1 MKYSVH
7 DITIIGI
14 LSSLC
19 GVCEIGLGTMLHM
32 MKVPFSGV
40 VMLFINLIIYFIA
53 RKLVPRRRY

>member
-53 RKLVPRRRY
+53 R